1 MAELGARCSNCFPPS
16 LHPSSSIEDFISFL
30 LHPYLAVNKSAGN
43 PLRPFFKSV
52 GSAFWEL
59 RPAGQG
65 VSGERMPGQTGTQR
79 PDTAPKC
86 PDGISDTQQCP
97 FFSHPPVSVHRQSF
111 WREVAAERLGQCRR
125 HRASVSRQQWASP
138 RYCAPA
144 TAPAPPAQCPAQPFE
159 SRAHYGGGSHTGEK
173 HIVKLARIPG
183 CAPYQVAHTKLCT
196 AHTASCDRLLTGERQ
211 YG

>member
-1 MAELGARCSNCFPPS
+1 MDRHSGNCVPRGKGCPASGCQDKLGHKGRTLPPS
-16 LHPSSSIEDFISFL
+16 VP
-30 LHPYLAVNKSAGN
+30 
-43 PLRPFFKSV
+43 
-52 GSAFWEL
+52 
-59 RPAGQG
+59 
-65 VSGERMPGQTGTQR
+65 
-79 PDTAPKC
+79 
-86 PDGISDTQQCP
+86 ISDTQQCP
-97 FFSHPPVSVHRQSF
+97 FFSRPPVSVHRQSF

>member
-86 PDGISDTQQCP
+86 PHLGHTVPSSLALQCP
-97 FFSHPPVSVHRQSF
+97 CTVNRF
-111 WREVAAERLGQCRR
+111 
-125 HRASVSRQQWASP
+125 
-138 RYCAPA
+138 
-144 TAPAPPAQCPAQPFE
+144 
-159 SRAHYGGGSHTGEK
+159 GEK
-173 HIVKLARIPG
+173 LPPSGSGNVGGIAHQLAGNNGPAHAIVPLLLLLLHQHNALHNPLRAGHITEA
-183 CAPYQVAHTKLCT
+183 
-196 AHTASCDRLLTGERQ
+196 DRTLEKSTL
-211 YG
+211 